1 MLDDAAFDL
10 EGWLAQEV
18 ANEFGRAEGAAFVN
32 GTGVSQPKGF
42 LATPSAAVPDASR
55 PFGTLQY
62 LISNDPATLG
72 LTPDLLL
79 IDVVMALKA
88 GHRQNAVWVMNAR
101 TLAAVRK
108 LKDTDGA
115 FLWQGSLLDGQ
126 PDRLLGYPVVE
137 AADMPDIGA
146 GAFPI
151 AFGNF
156 QNGYIITERFGTRLL
171 RDPYSNKPFVNF
183 YATRRIG
190 GQVLDSEAIK
200 LVKIA
205 TS

>member
-1 MLDDAAFDL
+1 
-10 EGWLAQEV
+10 
-18 ANEFGRAEGAAFVN
+18 
-32 GTGVSQPKGF
+32 
-42 LATPSAAVPDASR
+42 
-55 PFGTLQY
+55 
-62 LISNDPATLG
+62 
-72 LTPDLLL
+72 
-79 IDVVMALKA
+79 MALKA
-88 GHRQNAVWVMNAR
+88 GHRQGAVWVMNAK
-101 TLAAVRK
+101 TLSVVRK
-108 LKDTDGA
+108 LKDADGA
-115 FLWQGSLLDGQ
+115 FLWQGSLIDSQ

-137 AADMPDIGA
+137 AADMPDIAA
-146 GAFPI
+146 GATPI

-205 TS
+205 AS